1 MSIQTFGPLSCGAGP
16 IGQFAAKPGAPASA
30 VAAPANPAV
39 LSMVLRSSDMVFPL
53 AMKSAPRAG
62 AVQHPTGGHATE
74 KMDSGLGLG
83 TQPASKRNKAN
94 VRYYSI
100 ADKRGRGR
108 IVRLV
113 PTADIGLLYS
123 IISFAHSRNASG
135 IVKPSA
141 LAVVRLTTR
150 SKLVGCSTGR
160 SAASRRAGS
169 CRHTW
174 RRAAA

>member
-62 AVQHPTGGHATE
+62 TVQHPTAGHATE

-83 TQPASKRNKAN
+83 TQPASNAEKSQCPLLLHSGQTWARSDRPISSTALGLPALAKIAN
-94 VRYYSI
+94 VR
-100 ADKRGRGR
+100 
-108 IVRLV
+108 RLRR
-113 PTADIGLLYS
+113 
-123 IISFAHSRNASG
+123 H
-135 IVKPSA
+135 A
-141 LAVVRLTTR
+141 LANWCCRSVGWSHAARNVVEEMQVIGRNR
-150 SKLVGCSTGR
+150 SLDLG
-160 SAASRRAGS
+160 AA
-169 CRHTW
+169 
-174 RRAAA
+174 